1 MFLCKNSELCESE
14 AVIDPDGIVM
24 FNGLCM
30 NCSSIFKYGCQL
42 GEIQFLD
49 VDEECLICTENV
61 SRKML
66 WPCGHSFCVGCSR
79 EILFFKESRFHL
91 RQADFGAP
99 ACPNG
104 CENPVRGTQC
114 YCDEY
119 DSVLEQWKQEFPE
132 DYDRW
137 DEAEEQS
144 IANIGA
150 YHEPNVFG
158 NQKCP
163 MCRTK
168 FKFN

>member
-1 MFLCKNSELCESE
+1 MSLCKNSELCENK
-14 AVIDPDGIVM
+14 AVIDPDGIIM
-24 FNGLCM
+24 FNGLCIT
-30 NCSSIFKYGCQL
+30 CSSQL

-49 VDEECLICTENV
+49 VDEDCLICTENV

-79 EILFFKESRFHL
+79 DILFFKESRFHL

-119 DSVLEQWKQEFPE
+119 EPILEHWKQEFPE
-132 DYDRW
+132 AYYRW
-137 DEAEEQS
+137 NEAEEQS

-158 NQKCP
+158 SQKCP
-163 MCRTK
+163 LCRSK
-168 FKFN
+168 FKTQLQQP